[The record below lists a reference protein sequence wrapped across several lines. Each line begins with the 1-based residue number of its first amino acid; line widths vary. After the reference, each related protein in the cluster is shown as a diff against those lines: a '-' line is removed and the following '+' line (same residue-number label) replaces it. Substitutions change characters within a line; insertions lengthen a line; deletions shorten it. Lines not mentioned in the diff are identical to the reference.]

1 MGEALIGKG
10 AEKGVQW
17 GTCLGKG
24 HLGSSKASEE
34 SKGIRVGWGGIPL
47 LPAAPHTLAFPWRD
61 VSISDGV
68 LPASRWAEAAP
79 GYPRTLAANC
89 VWDYASK
96 SCQPEPFLILLWRK
110 AHGFQAVSTRMQLTG
125 HCRGLVLRC
134 PSILLPCTADL
145 QILQARLSPL
155 DEAGL

>member
-1 MGEALIGKG
+1 MAKEQKKGCSGERALGR
-10 AEKGVQW
+10 
-17 GTCLGKG
+17 GTLAPAR
-24 HLGSSKASEE
+24 LQRE

-79 GYPRTLAANC
+79 GYPHTLAANC

-110 AHGFQAVSTRMQLTG
+110 ARGFQAVSTGMQLTG
-125 HCRGLVLRC
+125 HCRGLVLHC

-145 QILQARLSPL
+145 QILQAHLSPL